1 MTTALSKSFGFFWN
15 CLTKSGYV
23 CPKTLKSC
31 FKCQNE
37 KKQSSN
43 FNRFWKST
51 HTKWFAEDC
60 SKSSKTKNHVNVP
73 AIVTA
78 SLWQSLLNSLYDERV
93 ITHPQAGPRE
103 KIICLAASFQISNVR
118 RFSHLGVVKAFRP
131 SNAPGRLKLRKAKMI
146 TEKNHFERET
156 S

>member
-1 MTTALSKSFGFFWN
+1 MKRNKFLISTILEKQDIPSDYCSKLGSEYWRLDRITGDL
-15 CLTKSGYV
+15 C
-23 CPKTLKSC
+23 
-31 FKCQNE
+31 
-37 KKQSSN
+37 
-43 FNRFWKST
+43 
-51 HTKWFAEDC
+51 AEDC

>member
-1 MTTALSKSFGFFWN
+1 MKRNKFLISTVLEKQDIPSDCCSKLGSEHWRLDRITWDL
-15 CLTKSGYV
+15 C
-23 CPKTLKSC
+23 
-31 FKCQNE
+31 
-37 KKQSSN
+37 
-43 FNRFWKST
+43 
-51 HTKWFAEDC
+51 AEDC